1 MLNLYPET
9 LNVGKQGIPMQTK
22 EGRCQETPSGTV
34 IQRGAEAVL
43 YLEERDGE
51 KVLVKDRIPKGY
63 RIPQLDDRIR
73 IQRTKHEENLILKAR
88 RAGVNAPNIMEAG
101 EASIIMEWIEGK
113 KLKDSL
119 NGMARSQRVRIYRLM
134 GESIGKLHSAGI
146 IHGDLT
152 TSNMIFK
159 DMQQKEGGRATFGQG
174 RLYIIDFGLGKISGK
189 IEDQA
194 VDLYLLYEALKS
206 THLKLLD
213 EAWKGVLKAYKQN
226 YSKSKEVLLRILK
239 IENRRR
245 YKGE

>member
-1 MLNLYPET
+1 
-9 LNVGKQGIPMQTK
+9 MQI
-22 EGRCQETPSGTV
+22 

-51 KVLVKDRIPKGY
+51 KVLVKDRVPKGY
-63 RIPQLDDRIR
+63 RIPQLDGKIR
-73 IQRTKHEENLILKAR
+73 VQRTRHEESLLLKAK
-88 RAGVNAPNIMEAG
+88 RAGVHAPSVMESG
-101 EASIIMEWIEGK
+101 ESRMVMEWVQGE

-119 NGMARSQRVRIYRLM
+119 NGMPRSKRLQVYRLM
-134 GESIGKLHSAGI
+134 GESIGRLHSAGI

-159 DMQQKEGGRATFGQG
+159 DAVQMSGRAIAQEA

-206 THLKLLD
+206 THLRLMGD
-213 EAWKGVLKAYKQN
+213 AWKGVLKAYKQN
-226 YSKSKEVLLRILK
+226 YSKSNEVLNRVLK
-239 IENRRR
+239 IEKRRR
-245 YKGE
+245 YKSE

>member
-1 MLNLYPET
+1 
-9 LNVGKQGIPMQTK
+9 MQI
-22 EGRCQETPSGTV
+22 

-43 YLEERDGE
+43 YLEEIDGK
-51 KVLVKDRIPKGY
+51 KVLIKDRLPKGY
-63 RIPQLDDRIR
+63 RIPQLDDKIR
-73 IQRTKHEENLILKAR
+73 MQRTRHEEALILKAR
-88 RAGVNAPNIMEAG
+88 RAGVHAPSVMEAG
-101 EASIIMEWIEGK
+101 ESRIVMEWIEGR

-119 NGMARSQRVRIYRLM
+119 NGMARSQRAGIYRLI
-134 GESIGKLHSAGI
+134 GESIGRLHSAGI

-159 DMQQKEGGRATFGQG
+159 DN
-174 RLYIIDFGLGKISGK
+174 RLFIIDFGLGRISWK

-206 THLKLLD
+206 THLRLLGD
-213 EAWKGVLKAYKQN
+213 AWKSILKAYKQN
-226 YSKSKEVLLRILK
+226 YAKSNEVLSRLLK

>member
-1 MLNLYPET
+1 M
-9 LNVGKQGIPMQTK
+9 KI
-22 EGRCQETPSGTV
+22 

-43 YLEERDGE
+43 YLEEMDGK
-51 KVLVKDRIPKGY
+51 KVLVKDRLPKGY
-63 RIPQLDDRIR
+63 RIPQLDDKIR
-73 IQRTKHEENLILKAR
+73 MQRTRHEQALLLKAK
-88 RAGVNAPNIMEAG
+88 RAGVAAPNIVDAG
-101 EASIIMEWIEGK
+101 ESRIVMEWIEGK

-119 NGMARSQRVRIYRLM
+119 NGMARSQRGGIYRLM
-134 GESIGKLHSAGI
+134 GESIGRLHSAGI

-159 DMQQKEGGRATFGQG
+159 DN
-174 RLYIIDFGLGKISGK
+174 RLYIIDFGLGRISGK

-206 THLKLLD
+206 THLRLLGD
-213 EAWKGVLKAYKQN
+213 AWKSILKAYKQN
-226 YSKSKEVLLRILK
+226 YAKSNEVLSRLLK

>member
-1 MLNLYPET
+1 M
-9 LNVGKQGIPMQTK
+9 KI
-22 EGRCQETPSGTV
+22 

-43 YLEERDGE
+43 CLEEIEGR
-51 KVLVKDRIPKGY
+51 KVLVKDRLPKGY
-63 RIPQLDDRIR
+63 RIPQLDDKIR
-73 IQRTKHEENLILKAR
+73 KQRTRHEEALLLKAK
-88 RAGVNAPNIMEAG
+88 RAGVHTPNIVDAG
-101 EASIIMEWIEGK
+101 ESKLVMEWIQGK

-119 NGMARSQRVRIYRLM
+119 NGMAKGQRAEIYRLM
-134 GESIGKLHSAGI
+134 GEAIGRLHSAGI

-159 DMQQKEGGRATFGQG
+159 DVLQKEGGRATFSQGG
-174 RLYIIDFGLGKISGK
+174 RLYIIDFGLGRISGK

-206 THLKLLD
+206 THLHLLGD
-213 EAWKGVLKAYKQN
+213 AWKSILKAYKQN
-226 YSKSKEVLLRILK
+226 YAKSNEVLSRLLK

>member
-1 MLNLYPET
+1 
-9 LNVGKQGIPMQTK
+9 MQI
-22 EGRCQETPSGTV
+22 

-43 YLEERDGE
+43 YLEERDGQ
-51 KVLVKDRIPKGY
+51 KVLVKDRLPKGY
-63 RIPQLDDRIR
+63 RIPQLDDKIR
-73 IQRTKHEENLILKAR
+73 MQRTRHEEGLILKAR
-88 RAGVNAPNIMEAG
+88 RAGVNAPNIVDVG
-101 EASIIMEWIEGK
+101 ESRLVMEWIEGK

-119 NGMARSQRVRIYRLM
+119 NGMPRVQRAGIYRLM

-146 IHGDLT
+146 MHGDLT

-159 DMQQKEGGRATFGQG
+159 DEQQKEGGTGDRRRQRTPSGKGATFSQG

-213 EAWKGVLKAYKQN
+213 EAWKNILKAYKQN
-226 YSKSKEVLLRILK
+226 YAKSNEVLSRLLK
-239 IENRRR
+239 IEKRRR

>member
-1 MLNLYPET
+1 
-9 LNVGKQGIPMQTK
+9 MQI
-22 EGRCQETPSGTV
+22 
-34 IQRGAEAVL
+34 IQRGAEAIL

-63 RIPQLDDRIR
+63 RIPQLDGKMRT
-73 IQRTKHEENLILKAR
+73 QRTRHEENLILKAR
-88 RAGVNAPNIMEAG
+88 RAGVNAPNVIEAG
-101 EASIIMEWIEGK
+101 ESKIVMEWIQGSK
-113 KLKDSL
+113 IKDSL
-119 NGMARSQRVRIYRLM
+119 NLMEKPRRMQIYGLI

-159 DMQQKEGGRATFGQG
+159 DD

-206 THLKLLD
+206 THLKLMR
-213 EAWKGVLKAYKQN
+213 EAWQSILKAYKQN
-226 YSKSKEVLLRILK
+226 YSKSNEVLNRVLK
-239 IENRRR
+239 IEKRRR
-245 YKGE
+245 YKSG

>member
-1 MLNLYPET
+1 
-9 LNVGKQGIPMQTK
+9 MQI
-22 EGRCQETPSGTV
+22 

-43 YLEERDGE
+43 YLEDRDGE

-63 RIPQLDDRIR
+63 RISQLDGKIR
-73 IQRTKHEENLILKAR
+73 VQRTRHEESLLLKAR
-88 RAGVNAPNIMEAG
+88 RAGVHAPSVLEAG
-101 EASIIMEWIEGK
+101 ESRIVMEWIQGS

-119 NGMARSQRVRIYRLM
+119 NSMAKGQRTLVYRLI
-134 GESIGKLHSAGI
+134 GESIGRLHASGI

-159 DMQQKEGGRATFGQG
+159 DVQQKEGTKEGRRQKSPSGQN

-206 THLKLLD
+206 THLRLMGD
-213 EAWKGVLKAYKQN
+213 AWKGILKAYKQN
-226 YSKSKEVLLRILK
+226 YSKSNEVLKRVLK
-239 IENRRR
+239 IEKRRR

>member
-1 MLNLYPET
+1 MLIFYSET
-9 LNVGKQGIPMQTK
+9 LNAAKQGIPMQTK
-22 EGRCQETPSGTV
+22 EGMCQETPSGTV

-51 KVLVKDRIPKGY
+51 KVLVKDRLPKGY

-73 IQRTKHEENLILKAR
+73 TQRTRREESLILKAR
-88 RAGVNAPNIMEAG
+88 RAGVNAPNILEVG
-101 EASIIMEWIEGK
+101 ESRIIMEWIVGK

-119 NGMARSQRVRIYRLM
+119 NRMARSQRVEIYRLI
-134 GESIGKLHSAGI
+134 GQSLGKLHSSGI

-159 DMQQKEGGRATFGQG
+159 DD
-174 RLYIIDFGLGKISGK
+174 RLYIIDFGLGKVSGK
-189 IEDQA
+189 VEDQA

-206 THLKLLD
+206 THLRLLD
-213 EAWKGVLKAYKQN
+213 EAWGGVLKAYKQN
-226 YSKSKEVLLRILK
+226 YSKSKEVLNRVLK

>member
-1 MLNLYPET
+1 
-9 LNVGKQGIPMQTK
+9 MQI
-22 EGRCQETPSGTV
+22 

-43 YLEERDGE
+43 YLEEREGK
-51 KVLVKDRIPKGY
+51 KVLVKDRLPKGY

-73 IQRTKHEENLILKAR
+73 MQRTRHEESLLLKAK
-88 RAGVNAPNIMEAG
+88 RAGVHTPNIVDAG
-101 EASIIMEWIEGK
+101 ESKLVIEWIDGK

-119 NGMARSQRVRIYRLM
+119 NGMPRGQRVGIYRLI
-134 GESIGKLHSAGI
+134 GESIGRLHSAGI

-159 DMQQKEGGRATFGQG
+159 DNG
-174 RLYIIDFGLGKISGK
+174 LYIIDFGLGKISGK

-206 THLKLLD
+206 THLRLLD
-213 EAWKGVLKAYKQN
+213 EAWKNILKAYKQN
-226 YSKSKEVLLRILK
+226 YAKSNEVLARIVK
-239 IENRRR
+239 IERRRR

>member
-1 MLNLYPET
+1 
-9 LNVGKQGIPMQTK
+9 MQI
-22 EGRCQETPSGTV
+22 

-43 YLEERDGE
+43 YLEEMDGR
-51 KVLVKDRIPKGY
+51 KVLVKDRLPKGY
-63 RIPQLDDRIR
+63 RIPQLDEKIR
-73 IQRTKHEENLILKAR
+73 SQRTKKEERLILKAR
-88 RAGVNAPNIMEAG
+88 RAGVNAPNIVEAR
-101 EASIIMEWIEGK
+101 ESKIIMEWIEGK

-119 NGMARSQRVRIYRLM
+119 NSMPRSQRAKIYRLV
-134 GESIGKLHSAGI
+134 GESIAKLHSAGL

-159 DMQQKEGGRATFGQG
+159 DN

-206 THLKLLD
+206 THLKLLE
-213 EAWKGVLKAYKQN
+213 EAWEGVLKAYKQN
-226 YSKSKEVLLRILK
+226 YSKSKEVLNRVLK
-239 IENRRR
+239 IEKRRR

>member
-1 MLNLYPET
+1 
-9 LNVGKQGIPMQTK
+9 MQI
-22 EGRCQETPSGTV
+22 

-51 KVLVKDRIPKGY
+51 KVLVKDRLPKGY
-63 RIPQLDDRIR
+63 RIRQLDDKIR
-73 IQRTKHEENLILKAR
+73 TQRTKREESLILRAR
-88 RAGVNAPNIMEAG
+88 RAGVNAPNIVEAG
-101 EASIIMEWIEGK
+101 ESRIIMEWIEGG
-113 KLKDSL
+113 KLKDAL
-119 NGMARSQRVRIYRLM
+119 NAMSRNQRVKIYGLI
-134 GESIGKLHSAGI
+134 GQSIGKLHSSGI

-159 DMQQKEGGRATFGQG
+159 DD
-174 RLYIIDFGLGKISGK
+174 RLYIIDFGLGKVSSK

-206 THLKLLD
+206 THLKRME
-213 EAWKGVLKAYKQN
+213 EAWESILKAYKQN

-239 IENRRR
+239 IEKRRR

>member
-1 MLNLYPET
+1 
-9 LNVGKQGIPMQTK
+9 MQI
-22 EGRCQETPSGTV
+22 

-51 KVLVKDRIPKGY
+51 KVLVKDRLPKGY
-63 RIPQLDDRIR
+63 RIPQLDDKIR
-73 IQRTKHEENLILKAR
+73 MQRTRHEESLILKAR
-88 RAGVNAPNIMEAG
+88 RAGVAAPNIVDAG
-101 EASIIMEWIEGK
+101 KSRIVMEWIEGK

-119 NGMARSQRVRIYRLM
+119 NGMPRSRRAGIYRLM
-134 GESIGKLHSAGI
+134 GESIGRLHSAGI

-159 DMQQKEGGRATFGQG
+159 GGA
-174 RLYIIDFGLGKISGK
+174 LYIIDFGLGKISGK

-206 THLKLLD
+206 THLKLQR
-213 EAWKGVLKAYKQN
+213 EAWQSILKAYKQN
-226 YSKSKEVLLRILK
+226 YAKSNEVLSRLLK